1 MSDSFDSAF
10 WLFLALGWGFALV
23 TILMS
28 WWRVDHGLAEVR
40 IARRGRDEYADR
52 VESLKHARQLLE
64 SEWKAVYASLRNAA
78 FENIADGKSLMRL
91 YMHIV
96 QRHSRHRDFE
106 MRFPEMAVP
115 AELALSESPSLLQ
128 ISAGDKKREMHQ

>member
-1 MSDSFDSAF
+1 
-10 WLFLALGWGFALV
+10 
-23 TILMS
+23 
-28 WWRVDHGLAEVR
+28 
-40 IARRGRDEYADR
+40 
-52 VESLKHARQLLE
+52 
-64 SEWKAVYASLRNAA
+64 
-78 FENIADGKSLMRL
+78 MRL